1 MSRDAEIILQMSK
14 SLCIHESI
22 GSWDN
27 TINYYDDE
35 GEEKEVQ
42 YSIQVFADYIH
53 AVYHIGIGIDV
64 LPPNFGQY
72 ADYIKNEA
80 ASIANKISKAKLNSV
95 QLWFSGVV
103 LIGTDK
109 ILANSSKIEKEFR
122 QHGMCIRVY
131 DTKSDNLPAIIP
143 KIQLTPD
150 ILYDQEFIKGKKQ
163 ILFNTPEYTIW
174 ENKDGSLNYALHMRL
189 KNRFSKKSS
198 ILTDLSQLS
207 PFRENVKQYLHSKY
221 DRRRVVGGVAS
232 SLKDGLEGNIDSAK
246 TTLVKVKEK
255 ARRHALSKVKFITF
269 FVCSIIIGIGI
280 IGLQLISGESEPILV
295 AAIWGMIGA
304 AMSYWVP
311 SSRLTELATF
321 SGPQTF
327 ADILIRMIIGAVSG
341 AVVVFAIQSKILLGF
356 IDVESGGPVYLIALV
371 AGWSERILPKIF
383 GRVEQSVFKDNEED

>member
-1 MSRDAEIILQMSK
+1 M
-14 SLCIHESI
+14 
-22 GSWDN
+22 
-27 TINYYDDE
+27 
-35 GEEKEVQ
+35 
-42 YSIQVFADYIH
+42 
-53 AVYHIGIGIDV
+53 
-64 LPPNFGQY
+64 
-72 ADYIKNEA
+72 
-80 ASIANKISKAKLNSV
+80 
-95 QLWFSGVV
+95 
-103 LIGTDK
+103 
-109 ILANSSKIEKEFR
+109 
-122 QHGMCIRVY
+122 
-131 DTKSDNLPAIIP
+131 
-143 KIQLTPD
+143 
-150 ILYDQEFIKGKKQ
+150 
-163 ILFNTPEYTIW
+163 
-174 ENKDGSLNYALHMRL
+174 
-189 KNRFSKKSS
+189 
-198 ILTDLSQLS
+198 
-207 PFRENVKQYLHSKY
+207 
-221 DRRRVVGGVAS
+221 
-232 SLKDGLEGNIDSAK
+232 KDGLEGNIDSAK